1 MTDEIDPKLESA
13 IAQLKAEITSDLME
27 RIQTPS
33 TTSTRYKLTIYL
45 MVLTGIITLGILVM
59 SALNI
64 AIPEIATGVI
74 LMGLFNTLMN
84 SLNSYFEARKE
95 VAMAK
100 LK

>member
-33 TTSTRYKLTIYL
+33 ATSTRYKLTIYL